1 MRPLSRPARA
11 SWHGSSLNFM
21 PLPLSLIHISK
32 LAPLSVD
39 TETGLM
45 LSPNETLQETHRH
58 FSRAMAIEPLCML
71 SYENPQDRSVIDATV
86 DHLVPVS
93 YTHLDVYKRQYIR
106 CSIYQPIAK
115 ITTAPQYNLSI
126 FITRTCNQNKT
137 TLIKNVFL
145 YTLYASAYSLGVF
158 P

>member
-1 MRPLSRPARA
+1 MNTCKSLFLDITIRGKDYLLSFN
-11 SWHGSSLNFM
+11 L
-21 PLPLSLIHISK
+21 
-32 LAPLSVD
+32 
-39 TETGLM
+39 
-45 LSPNETLQETHRH
+45 
-58 FSRAMAIEPLCML
+58 
-71 SYENPQDRSVIDATV
+71 
-86 DHLVPVS
+86 HL
-93 YTHLDVYKRQYIR
+93 YIR